1 MTILINVQH
10 EPSRCMCHKVIME
23 FMLASIGLH
32 SAGPCLD
39 GFSDFLEQCFY
50 FAAMNVSGFIFSWG
64 Y

>member
-10 EPSRCMCHKVIME
+10 EPSRCNALCHEVIKD
-23 FMLASIGLH
+23 

-39 GFSDFLEQCFY
+39 GLSASFEQCFD
-50 FAAMNVSGFIFSWG
+50 FAAKNAIGIKFSWG